1 MLKRILAALLCAAVM
16 APLAACGGE
25 SDAPAPAANAE
36 TAAADE
42 GVVEEAAETEPP
54 RPESGLPDTDWG
66 GKSYR
71 ISCFHEGDIKTLAV
85 EEMTGEVVDDAIFRR
100 NSELMEKYN
109 FKLDV
114 QLSVSNG
121 DYGAHQNF
129 VKKMIAAGEDA
140 FELIYTH
147 VIGGPNMAVAGY
159 FVDLHEVPNLNFD
172 QPWWPHQSVDEMTVY
187 GRMFTIC
194 SGINQAQLSS
204 GKVVFFNK
212 NLLESAGQENPYQD
226 VKDGKWTIDALT
238 ARSKGFY
245 IDLNGDG
252 TQNEEDQY
260 GYSTDVRQN
269 GFLVSCNTPVLSPT
283 EDGGREISV
292 LSDRTVTL
300 VEKVYDWY
308 YESNDVMRFNDYDQ
322 NVTFFSHGKSAYA
335 FSKLSASTVYRTSD
349 VIYGIVPQPKF
360 DEAQESYYVFACP
373 SLFGVPLTASDLD
386 FAGFV
391 FEAMTYAGY
400 YDVIPTYYEITLK
413 GKVADSQ
420 DDVEMLELI
429 NDHLTVSF
437 AYCYDN
443 WEGFAHLFNSRMG
456 FNEKKGNRD
465 MASMYEKNVKKAQKR
480 LDKILAAFSEYGA

>member
-1 MLKRILAALLCAAVM
+1 MMISFA
-16 APLAACGGE
+16 AACGE
-25 SDAPAPAANAE
+25 SAGSSAPAGNAE
-36 TAAADE
+36 MTGAQDDA
-42 GVVEEAAETEPP
+42 VNEAEETETP
-54 RPESGLPDTDWG
+54 RPDSGLPDKDWG
-66 GKSYR
+66 GRSYR
-71 ISCFHEGDIKTLAV
+71 ISCWYEEDVKMLYV
-85 EEMTGEVVDDAIFRR
+85 EEQTGEVVEDAIYRR
-100 NSELMEKYN
+100 NSALMEKYN
-109 FKLDV
+109 FNLDV
-114 QLSVSNG
+114 QLSVKNG
-121 DYGAHQNF
+121 DFVEHQNF
-129 VKKMIAAGEDA
+129 VKKLIASGDDA
-140 FELIYTH
+140 FELIYSH
-147 VIGGPNMAVAGY
+147 VIGCPNMAVAGY
-159 FVDLHEVPNLNFD
+159 FIDLHEVPYLNFE

-212 NLLESAGQENPYQD
+212 TLLEAAGQQNPYQD
-226 VKDGKWTIDALT
+226 VKDGKWTIDDLIS
-238 ARSKGFY
+238 RSKGFY

-252 TQNEEDQY
+252 QMDENDQF

-308 YESNDVMRFNDYDQ
+308 YESNDVMRFNDNYL
-322 NVTFFSHGKSAYA
+322 NESYFASGKAAYA
-335 FSKLSASTVYRTSD
+335 FNKLSSSTVFRTSD

-360 DEAQESYYVFACP
+360 DEAQENYYIFACP
-373 SLFGVPLTASDLD
+373 SLFGVPLTASDLE
-386 FAGFV
+386 FTGFI
-391 FEAMTYAGY
+391 FEAMTYSGY

-456 FNEKKGNRD
+456 FDEKKGSRD
-465 MASMYEKNVKKAQKR
+465 LASMYEKYVKNAQKR
-480 LDKILAAFSEYGA
+480 LDQILAAFAEYGA